1 MTLDHAKD
9 MKTSKLAQCFDV
21 EIDPVTLD
29 KIVDGLLAVSALSGA
44 EIRLLLQKNEAFAT
58 LACLRNAAKVKS
70 NAGKLL
76 PCEDEA
82 FAKKAILTGRMQ
94 QAPYGSRRGS
104 ELVHHLAA
112 PIFNAGRCIAVAV
125 ADAPL
130 LTRRIQDPTHSIKR
144 QISGLMKVLFGEHI
158 DPQFGIDLI
167 SKSAHVER
175 FEKTETINIDTLIA
189 SVGWRLCRSKRNNSS
204 MIWIETKKTPII
216 ACVKPEYQ
224 EQRELSGYAL
234 VRSELHHRVKNN
246 LQTIVSLLRMQARR
260 SESDNARVALNDAA
274 ARVLSLADVHDL
286 LSHTHVEQIELRK
299 LAGRIL
305 DHVTERYYSNR
316 QTMVETAVIG
326 HEVWLNSTNASAIA
340 PALNELFDNCFKH
353 AFRNSQ
359 HGSISV
365 NIIEK
370 NEWIVLNVIDDGC
383 GMDLSVEDVPDQD
396 TSLGLFIVRNLVETN
411 LQGEIDFKSQP
422 GEGTA
427 VRIRIPREH

>member
-1 MTLDHAKD
+1 MTLDHAKE
-9 MKTSKLAQCFDV
+9 MKTSRLAQRFDL
-21 EIDPVTLD
+21 EIDPITLD
-29 KIVDGLLAVSALSGA
+29 KIVDGLLAVSALSSA
-44 EIRLLLQKNEAFAT
+44 EIRLLLKKNGDFAT
-58 LACLRNAAKVKS
+58 LACVRNGTKARS

-112 PIFNAGRCIAVAV
+112 PIFNAGGCIGVTV

-130 LTRRIQDPTHSIKR
+130 LARRIENPDRLIKR
-144 QISGLMKVLFGEHI
+144 QIAELMKILFGEHI

-175 FEKTETINIDTLIA
+175 FEKTETINIDTLVTG
-189 SVGWRLCRSKRNNSS
+189 VGWQLCRSNQNNSS
-204 MIWIETKKTPII
+204 MIWIETKKLPII
-216 ACVKPEYQ
+216 ACVKPEHQ

-260 SESDNARVALNDAA
+260 SESDNAKVALNDAA
-274 ARVLSLADVHDL
+274 ARVLSLTDVHDL

-305 DHVTERYYSNR
+305 DHATERHYSNR
-316 QTMVETAVIG
+316 QTIIETAVIG

-359 HGSISV
+359 HGTITV

-370 NEWIVLNVIDDGC
+370 NEWILLNVIDDGC
-383 GMDLSVEDVPDQD
+383 GMDLSAEDVPDEE
-396 TSLGLFIVRNLVETN
+396 TSLGLFIVRNLIETN
-411 LQGEIDFKSQP
+411 LKGEIDFESQP
-422 GEGTA
+422 GAGTA